1 MTRNE
6 RDQIKVALIGLPLFL
21 AALMGPGAID
31 RLLTHWGL

>member
-6 RDQIKVALIGLPLFL
+6 RAQLKIALIGLPIFL
-21 AALMGPGAID
+21 TALTAPGIID